1 MVGQIVTVRQPN
13 WHQQSGSDPSPVEIE
28 PNRDYKPPRKPH
40 ALCLT
45 VFLSSDSFLG
55 FKDEVTGKPEITDV
69 KINVYFNGAFC
80 ASYFVPRRYHG
91 ENYAM
96 TEHIVR
102 FTGRRIGQVIEKPWI
117 IVPSGQK
124 PDGSR
129 RRYRKDEAASAG
141 AQQRWKDI
149 SDALMTEADK
159 NGRNE
164 KGERP
169 ICGEY
174 LESLA
179 QLSMP
184 TEVEDMQKAGG
195 KKLGIF
201 DVVIIWGKGST
212 EDREAS
218 FIVESTHMRNE
229 GFTATNPDQPIDGIP
244 VQSVP
249 KTTDSPITAP
259 KSKDIVSAKSSNG
272 GSPASTVFPLS
283 LTPTQ
288 NTTPNISTNPA
299 TPSPLKT
306 YPALQPEE
314 PRKPKQTLEEQF
326 KSISAAYDLNTKTE
340 YSPMFMNH
348 ARTTR
353 SSTAPTA
360 GSLPLSSGPTTSY
373 PSPAQ
378 TQNVKSRI
386 PSPMKSAPSSSSTK
400 APRVKDGEADSG
412 FLVPPTEQTPAPWSK
427 RRERV
432 STQLS
437 TEALDRESVTPTL
450 SEDCV
455 ITYAPAGYFRNVR
468 AAKEQVFDEEG
479 VVMGA
484 RFIVGG

>member
-1 MVGQIVTVRQPN
+1 
-13 WHQQSGSDPSPVEIE
+13 
-28 PNRDYKPPRKPH
+28 
-40 ALCLT
+40 
-45 VFLSSDSFLG
+45 
-55 FKDEVTGKPEITDV
+55 
-69 KINVYFNGAFC
+69 
-80 ASYFVPRRYHG
+80 
-91 ENYAM
+91 M

-102 FTGRRIGQVIEKPWI
+102 FTGRRIGRVIEKPWI
-117 IVPSGQK
+117 IVPSGQN

-129 RRYRKDEAASAG
+129 RKYRKDEAASVP

-164 KGERP
+164 SGERP
-169 ICGEY
+169 ITGEY

-184 TEVEDMQKAGG
+184 EEVEVMQKAGG
-195 KKLGIF
+195 TKFGIL
-201 DVVIIWGKGST
+201 DVVIIWGKGSR
-212 EDREAS
+212 EGREAF
-218 FIVESTHMRNE
+218 FIVEPTPMRNE
-229 GFTATNPDQPIDGIP
+229 GFTATNLDHSMDLIP

-249 KTTDSPITAP
+249 KTKDSPFTAP
-259 KSKDIVSAKSSNG
+259 KSKGIVSTKSSNG
-272 GSPASTVFPLS
+272 GSDASTVSPLS

-288 NTTPNISTNPA
+288 TTTPNINTNSS
-299 TPSPLKT
+299 TPSPLKRHP

-314 PRKPKQTLEEQF
+314 PRKRKQTLEEQF
-326 KSISAAYDLNTKTE
+326 ISITAASDFDPKSG
-340 YSPMFMNH
+340 YSPIFMNH

-353 SSTAPTA
+353 SRNAPTA
-360 GSLPLSSGPTTSY
+360 GSSPLSSAPTTSY

-378 TQNVKSRI
+378 TKSVKSQI
-386 PSPMKSAPSSSSTK
+386 QSPMKSTTGSSSTK
-400 APRVKDGEADSG
+400 APRVKDGEADSE
-412 FLVPPTEQTPAPWSK
+412 FLAPPTERTPAPRSK

-437 TEALDRESVTPTL
+437 TESLDRESVTPTL

-455 ITYAPAGYFRNVR
+455 ITYAPAGYFRNVG
-468 AAKEQVFDEEG
+468 AAKERVFKEEG

>member
-1 MVGQIVTVRQPN
+1 M
-13 WHQQSGSDPSPVEIE
+13 EIE

-45 VFLSSDSFLG
+45 VFLSSPSFLG
-55 FKDEVTGKPEITDV
+55 FEDKVTGRPEVTDL

-80 ASYFVPRRYHG
+80 ASCFVPRRYHG

-102 FTGRRIGQVIEKPWI
+102 FTGCRIGQVIEKPWI

-179 QLSMP
+179 QPSMP

-201 DVVIIWGKGST
+201 DVVIIWGKGSR

-218 FIVESTHMRNE
+218 FIVEPTHMRNE
-229 GFTATNPDQPIDGIP
+229 GFTATNPDQTMDRIP

-249 KTTDSPITAP
+249 KTTDRPSKAP
-259 KSKDIVSAKSSNG
+259 KSKGIVSAKSSNG
-272 GSPASTVFPLS
+272 GSPASTVSSLS
-283 LTPTQ
+283 LTTTQ
-288 NTTPNISTNPA
+288 TTTPNINTNPS
-299 TPSPLKT
+299 TPSPLKKYP

-314 PRKPKQTLEEQF
+314 PRKPKRTLEEQF
-326 KSISAAYDLNTKTE
+326 KSISAAYELNPKTE

-360 GSLPLSSGPTTSY
+360 GSSPLSSAPTTSY

-378 TQNVKSRI
+378 TQNVKSQI
-386 PSPMKSAPSSSSTK
+386 SSPMKSATSSSSRN

-412 FLVPPTEQTPAPWSK
+412 FLAPPMEQTPAPRSK

-455 ITYAPAGYFRNVR
+455 ITYAPAGYFRNVG

-484 RFIVGG
+484 RFIVGGGC